1 MSPLLTDMAT
11 DSTKRFSDRVEN
23 YVRYRPSY
31 PPEVVDLLERE
42 AGLSSDSVVADIGS
56 GTGISAE
63 MLLKAGFSVIGVE
76 PNGPMREAAE
86 RLLADY
92 TNFKSVEGTAQ
103 ETTLPDQSVDLVL
116 AAQAFHWFAGEE
128 TRAEFSRILK
138 PGGKVALLWNVRLV
152 DTTPFLRDY
161 EALLLRYGTDYNTV
175 RHETI
180 DSKILGGF
188 FRRMYDLHKFPNVQ
202 TFDYEGLEGR
212 LLSSSYAPAPG
223 HPNHAS
229 MIAELKRI
237 FGLYQQGGMV
247 SIDYITEVYLGE

>member
-1 MSPLLTDMAT
+1 MAT

-23 YVRYRPSY
+23 YVRYRPGY
-31 PPEVVDLLERE
+31 PAEVVELLERE
-42 AGLSSDSVVADIGS
+42 AGLSADSVVADIGS

-63 MLLKAGFSVIGVE
+63 MMLKAGFSVIGVE

-86 RLLADY
+86 RLLADHPKF
-92 TNFKSVEGTAQ
+92 TSLNGSAQ
-103 ETTLPDQSVDLVL
+103 ETSLPDQSVDLVL
-116 AAQAFHWFAGEE
+116 AAQAFHWFAGEK
-128 TRAEFSRILK
+128 TRAEFSRILR
-138 PGGKVALLWNVRLV
+138 PGGKIALLWNVRLV

-161 EALLLRYGTDYNTV
+161 EALLMRYGTDYNTV

-188 FRRMYDLHKFPNVQ
+188 FARLYTLHKFPNVQ
-202 TFDYEGLEGR
+202 TLDYDGLEGR

-223 HPNHAS
+223 HPNHDS
-229 MIAELKRI
+229 MIGELKRI
-237 FGLYQQGGMV
+237 FDLYQHGGTV